1 MSITI
6 ADVEE
11 LDRAS
16 NSTRQ
21 TDHYVYVVDI
31 QTERLS

>member
-1 MSITI
+1 MSVII
-6 ADVEE
+6 SDVEE

-21 TDHYVYVVDI
+21 TDHCVYVVDI